1 VGVAIVPFVIDVGA
15 VLPDEGFSV
24 HCPEFPGCWSQGDTI
39 EEARENIIDAVR
51 EYLAARRDQEGDTT
65 P

>member
-1 VGVAIVPFVIDVGA
+1 MGEIMKCKII
-15 VLPDEGFSV
+15 LQQTDEGFSV